1 MFRKISVSKY
11 TRGCAAPVLLAGSLF
26 SCPSFVSA
34 TDRDGGGGNAER
46 NLFNN
51 TATVLTAP
59 LSWEKNDWRRFGT
72 VAGVT
77 AGTLF
82 IIDKNHDNYTKN
94 IGGDVD
100 YISEKAKFFGDGLF
114 ILPFCGA
121 AYAYGKLTGR
131 TRLPEAAAAG
141 AQSYLISGL
150 VVTMIKFAVHRPRPN
165 KGGEYSGFE
174 EQSFFSGEN
183 LSFPSGHTA
192 SAFAVASV
200 TGYYYGDSPWK
211 VGTAY
216 ALAGLVGW
224 SRFNDHDHWPSDV
237 FAGAALGYYI
247 GKKVSALNNGGADG
261 LSLVPV
267 DIPGGQGFGLASRF

>member
-1 MFRKISVSKY
+1 MGMILSFRNAQIVFLSL
-11 TRGCAAPVLLAGSLF
+11 VLLCPAGIMAGEDSH
-26 SCPSFVSA
+26 PA
-34 TDRDGGGGNAER
+34 PER
-46 NLFNN
+46 NLFKN
-51 TATVLTAP
+51 TATVLKAP
-59 LSWEKNDWRRFGT
+59 FSWEKEDWRRFGA

-100 YISEKAKFFGDGLF
+100 YISEKARFFGDGLF

-121 AYAYGKLTGR
+121 SYVYAKLTSR
-131 TRLPEAAAAG
+131 PRLTSAAYSG

-165 KGGEYSGFE
+165 KGGEYSRFE

-211 VGTAY
+211 VRAAY
-216 ALAGLVGW
+216 TLAGLVGW

-247 GKKVSALNNGGADG
+247 GKKVSALNNGRAEG
-261 LSLVPV
+261 LALVPV
-267 DIPGGQGFGLASRF
+267 DVPGGQGLGLTSRF

>member
-1 MFRKISVSKY
+1 MSSGIS
-11 TRGCAAPVLLAGSLF
+11 LLALARGATAGALIFGTLF
-26 SCPSFVSA
+26 SCAPQVWA
-34 TDRDGGGGNAER
+34 ADAPGGTVPER
-46 NLFNN
+46 NLFKN
-51 TATVLTAP
+51 TATVLKAP
-59 LSWEKNDWRRFGT
+59 FSWEKDDWRRFGA

-82 IIDKNHDNYTKN
+82 IIDKNHDNYSKN

-100 YISEKAKFFGDGLF
+100 YISEKARFFGDGLF

-121 AYAYGKLTGR
+121 SYVYAKLTSR
-131 TRLPEAAAAG
+131 PRLTSAAYSG

-165 KGGEYSGFE
+165 RGGEYSAFE

-211 VGTAY
+211 VRTAY
-216 ALAGLVGW
+216 TLAGLVGW

-237 FAGAALGYYI
+237 LVGAALGYYI
-247 GKKVSALNNGGADG
+247 GKKVSALNSGGADG

-267 DIPGGQGFGLASRF
+267 YIPGGQGLGLASRF